1 MTEQGVKECRD
12 NGMKEWGFV
21 SVLAQPKARQA
32 PPLLQTSLAAALI
45 SRWTAMLSRAAMHA
59 FAACLLAEIAPA
71 LPQPSSR
78 PSTPPRH
85 EPQPPPSPLLTSPGS
100 LETDHWN
107 SPGEGQRRGKKMKD
121 YSTGH

>member
-59 FAACLLAEIAPA
+59 FAACLLGS
-71 LPQPSSR
+71 LRLLQPSLSQVVAQAPLRATNPSR
-78 PSTPPRH
+78 LPARS
-85 EPQPPPSPLLTSPGS
+85 
-100 LETDHWN
+100 
-107 SPGEGQRRGKKMKD
+107 
-121 YSTGH
+121 